1 MTITYA
7 ELDDPMESKDT
18 RIEEL
23 EAENAELNRIADAA
37 HLIGINHIDPKE
49 PGRPHTNSPHINTMT
64 FDMTD
69 KDGIDA
75 FEYARL
81 GKASHE
87 VLWALWDEMCKHQ
100 DDYCGP
106 DQITQQWI
114 QRLNE
119 LMDYHYVPL
128 EIK

>member
-7 ELDDPMESKDT
+7 ELDAPMESKD
-18 RIEEL
+18 
-23 EAENAELNRIADAA
+23 NRIAGLEIELEVERKVSAA
-37 HLIGINHIDPKE
+37 MQQQVEAATGPA
-49 PGRPHTNSPHINTMT
+49 HTNTMT

-87 VLWALWDEMCKHQ
+87 VLWALWNEMCKHQ
-100 DDYCGP
+100 DDYRGP